1 MLDACAVEG
10 HSAKAMISMAS
21 VSIALCAEGNTRKP
35 RENGG
40 CLTGFTGKREV
51 CDGQYFLL
59 ALLATP
65 PAFLTRA
72 R

>member
-40 CLTGFTGKREV
+40 VSHGVHWE
-51 CDGQYFLL
+51 
-59 ALLATP
+59 
-65 PAFLTRA
+65 A
-72 R
+72 RSV